1 MDFLNQ
7 FPNQTI
13 AKDNAS
19 LFSFIE
25 KEQKGDLPFA
35 FGTQS
40 SEAGEISFLNQMKS
54 QDPGESFGL
63 DGSQKSIS
71 DLHFLK
77 TIYEVPES
85 SNNIF
90 NSDGEGFPLQNPI
103 SVPLGLD
110 FIREANE
117 DSNFNFDE
125 FHNKQNSPNSEEG
138 INVNINNLFKNSP
151 PPLGDNSK
159 TNSKNN
165 TNDKLKGDNILGLN
179 SNAVNINTNAIA
191 PNVNL
196 NNNNLNPNIQSS
208 AKKGENINNNN
219 VINTNDNINMNN
231 NNINK
236 ISSFPK
242 VNNNQNINITPESR
256 SNPTINQRQPRPN
269 NTPIIILNKNKYN
282 NDNTNNNNIPDN
294 NNIIPPQFQN
304 ISIKPQIMKEQKNN
318 LDDIDKMISMSLQ
331 TKQENQQGN
340 KNIINNVNN
349 NNLPNE
355 ISDIFTNSTI
365 TGKRSNI
372 EQNDK
377 DLKNIDNLLNFTKEP
392 MQPINSLINKQKPLL
407 PNSNPLNNNGN
418 NPKFIKKK
426 NQNSNNIMIKS
437 LPSDSLDKKSQ
448 KVQLPKDEMNNLS
461 QMDTMNKK
469 DEIKAKN
476 VVPSKYEIV
485 KRYNELVVRLNK
497 IREIAKEYRNI
508 GNYFSQLISANENYQ
523 YVYPN
528 VIRNLLEE
536 YSKVSGVL
544 LKFFRIRNNRM
555 NEMNNEFDEEVRK
568 YSLYFPERI

>member
-159 TNSKNN
+159 TNSQNN

-469 DEIKAKN
+469 DEIKVKN
-476 VVPSKYEIV
+476 VVLSKYDIV
-485 KRYNELVVRLNK
+485 KRYNELVVRLNR

-508 GNYFSQLISANENYQ
+508 GNYFSKLISANENYQ

>member
-355 ISDIFTNSTI
+355 ISDIFANSTI

-392 MQPINSLINKQKPLL
+392 MQPINSLMNKQKTLV
-407 PNSNPLNNNGN
+407 PNNNPLNNNSN

-469 DEIKAKN
+469 DEIKVKN
-476 VVPSKYEIV
+476 VVLSKYDIV
-485 KRYNELVVRLNK
+485 KRYNELVVRLNR

-508 GNYFSQLISANENYQ
+508 GNYFSKLISANENYQ

>member
-407 PNSNPLNNNGN
+407 TNNNPLNNNSN

-469 DEIKAKN
+469 DEIKVKN
-476 VVPSKYEIV
+476 VVLSKYDIV
-485 KRYNELVVRLNK
+485 KRYNELVVRLNR

-508 GNYFSQLISANENYQ
+508 GNYFSKLISANENYQ

>member
-159 TNSKNN
+159 TNSQNN

-426 NQNSNNIMIKS
+426 NQNLNNIMIKS

-469 DEIKAKN
+469 DEIKVKN
-476 VVPSKYEIV
+476 VVLSKYDIV
-485 KRYNELVVRLNK
+485 KRYNELVVRLNR

-555 NEMNNEFDEEVRK
+555 NEMNNDFDEEVRK

>member
-54 QDPGESFGL
+54 QDPGESFVL

-71 DLHFLK
+71 DLNFLK

-138 INVNINNLFKNSP
+138 INVDINNLFKNSR

-355 ISDIFTNSTI
+355 VSDMFTNSTI

-469 DEIKAKN
+469 DEIKVKN
-476 VVPSKYEIV
+476 VVLSKYDIV
-485 KRYNELVVRLNK
+485 KRYNELVVRLNR

-508 GNYFSQLISANENYQ
+508 GNYFSKLISANENYQ

>member
-437 LPSDSLDKKSQ
+437 LPGDSLDKKSQ

-469 DEIKAKN
+469 DEIKVKN
-476 VVPSKYEIV
+476 VVLSKYDIV
-485 KRYNELVVRLNK
+485 KRYNELVVRLNR

-508 GNYFSQLISANENYQ
+508 GNYFSKLISANENYQ

>member
-103 SVPLGLD
+103 SVSLGLD

-138 INVNINNLFKNSP
+138 INVDINNLFKNSP

-469 DEIKAKN
+469 DEIKVKN
-476 VVPSKYEIV
+476 VVLSKYDIV
-485 KRYNELVVRLNK
+485 KRYNELVVRLNR

-508 GNYFSQLISANENYQ
+508 GNYFSKLISANENYQ

-544 LKFFRIRNNRM
+544 LKFVRIRNNRM

>member
-469 DEIKAKN
+469 DEIKVKN
-476 VVPSKYEIV
+476 VVLSKYDIV
-485 KRYNELVVRLNK
+485 KRYNELVVRLNR

>member
-165 TNDKLKGDNILGLN
+165 TNYKLKGDNILGLN

-469 DEIKAKN
+469 DEIKVKN
-476 VVPSKYEIV
+476 VVLSKYDIV
-485 KRYNELVVRLNK
+485 KRYNELVVRLNR

-508 GNYFSQLISANENYQ
+508 GNYFSKLISANENYQ

>member
-437 LPSDSLDKKSQ
+437 LPGDSLDKKSQ

-469 DEIKAKN
+469 DEIKVKN
-476 VVPSKYEIV
+476 VVLSKYDIV
-485 KRYNELVVRLNK
+485 KRYNELVVRLNR